1 MARKPAD
8 AGREQLR
15 GAMAHQTKTVDIA
28 GVALSVSWSRGVT
41 VSTLD
46 PESSDRGSNLREA
59 SSFFFHRARSEADQ
73 GRGHVGLLHHALAQ
87 PHSVLTGLSVP
98 SA

>member
-15 GAMAHQTKTVDIA
+15 GTMAHQTKTVDIA

-46 PESSDRGSNLREA
+46 PESSDRGSNPRET
-59 SSFFFHRARSEADQ
+59 F
-73 GRGHVGLLHHALAQ
+73 LQ
-87 PHSVLTGLSVP
+87 PHGAGQLDMGSCC
-98 SA
+98 